1 MLSNSLNAAHVACH
15 AWGVGLVLALLATV
29 GGCRSLG
36 KQPVAENVVEARQMS
51 LRGLDAMQRG
61 QHQEAEQ
68 LFAAAI
74 KTCPVDE
81 RARRNYADLLWKRG
95 EYGQAVK
102 QMEEAVRLSGGDAGL
117 LVQLGQMQL
126 ARGEHEAARQS
137 AERAVAADRQR
148 AAAWALLADT
158 QRVALDLDRALASYH
173 RALSLEEFQPH
184 VQLAVADIYHQQ
196 NKPQRALATL
206 SALAD
211 RYGPGQVPT
220 HVLVKQGTTFKQLER
235 FDDAAQSLATALA
248 QSGAHPDVNILYEL
262 ADAQAR
268 AGDPANARLTL
279 GIALQQAPQHGPS
292 LQLLTALDAS
302 MANTTWR

>member
-1 MLSNSLNAAHVACH
+1 MLSNSLTSALTALRAASVAL
-15 AWGVGLVLALLATV
+15 GLALLTTA

-36 KQPVAENVVEARQMS
+36 KQPVAENVVEAREMS

-61 QHQEAEQ
+61 RHEEAEQ

-148 AAAWALLADT
+148 AAAWALLGDT

-173 RALSLEEFQPH
+173 RALSLEEFQPN
-184 VQLAVADIYHQQ
+184 VQEAVAELYHQQ

-220 HVLVKQGTTFKQLER
+220 RVLVKQGVTLKQLNR
-235 FDDAAQSLATALA
+235 YDDAAEMLSTAIA
-248 QSGAHPDVNILYEL
+248 QSGNQPDIQVLYEL
-262 ADAQAR
+262 ADAQVR
-268 AGDPANARLTL
+268 AGEQANAVLTL
-279 GIALQQAPQHGPS
+279 RAALQQAPQHYPS
-292 LQLLTALDAS
+292 QQLLLTLETGAGNG
-302 MANTTWR
+302 MWR

>member
-1 MLSNSLNAAHVACH
+1 MLSNSLTSALTAFRAASVAF
-15 AWGVGLVLALLATV
+15 GLALLTTA

-36 KQPVAENVVEARQMS
+36 KQPVAENVVEAREMS

-61 QHQEAEQ
+61 RHEEAEQ

-137 AERAVAADRQR
+137 AERAIAADRQR
-148 AAAWALLADT
+148 AAAWALLGDT
-158 QRVALDLDRALASYH
+158 QRVALELDRALASYH

-184 VQLAVADIYHQQ
+184 VQMAVAEIYHQQ

-220 HVLVKQGTTFKQLER
+220 HVLVKQGVTLKQLSR
-235 FDDAAQSLATALA
+235 YDDAAETLSTAIA
-248 QSGAHPDVNILYEL
+248 QSGNQPDIQVLYEL
-262 ADAQAR
+262 ADAQVR
-268 AGDPANARLTL
+268 AGEQANAVLTL
-279 GIALQQAPQHGPS
+279 RAALQQAPQHSPS
-292 LQLLTALDAS
+292 QQLLLTLESGAAS
-302 MANTTWR
+302 TMWR